1 MFDKN
6 LLLVGSLS
14 SIFAATVYIFWGPS
28 SKTNKKALCRGLEN
42 LGNTCFMNVVL
53 QAWASTPSVV
63 SWLNEFIEKN
73 TENAH
78 RQCLARPLLRTL
90 NVLNNKEEDCG
101 DVHSPADIIGA
112 LRSRRW
118 VISHDQQ
125 DAHELFNV
133 FTSTLDEENAKF
145 PRILPLFELPALE
158 NSNLKYQPSNMAS
171 SKTRGLLPVLPC
183 RELDNPFRMLFAS
196 QLECVDCKYR
206 HPVRYD
212 LSDSLSLSFPKT
224 AWSAIKLEVLLQ
236 RFITSEIVQDVDC
249 PGCKKIQAQKI
260 KRLKEEDGLETN
272 TLFVENP
279 KSSCLKRLTIGKL
292 PQCLC
297 LHMQRTQWLD
307 SGIPLKKYEHVVFP
321 EVLQMEDYV
330 YTKCEKSARNGLLG
344 GKALFGNTVIPLPS
358 QPPVLSPTSGHIT
371 LLRALN
377 YDSRISSHG
386 LFLRPSSPA
395 SSQSATGQTVT
406 SHHTNVQS
414 DINHNSPKSQDYT
427 YKLTA
432 VVTHLGDVFS
442 GHFVTYRRSP
452 STKAGNKYS
461 SKWLC
466 TSDHA
471 VKEVTFDEVL
481 STEAYMLF
489 YERL

>member
-1 MFDKN
+1 MFDKT

-14 SIFAATVYIFWGPS
+14 SIFAATIYIVWGPS
-28 SKTNKKALCRGLEN
+28 NKTNKKGLCRGLEN
-42 LGNTCFMNVVL
+42 LGNTCFMNVVV
-53 QAWASTPSVV
+53 QAWAATPSVV
-63 SWLNEFIEKN
+63 SWLNEFVLKN
-73 TENAH
+73 TGNAH

-133 FTSTLDEENAKF
+133 FTSTLDEESTKF
-145 PRILPLFELPALE
+145 PRILPLFDLPALE
-158 NSNLKYQPSNMAS
+158 SSSLRYQPSNIALT
-171 SKTRGLLPVLPC
+171 KTKGLLPVLPC

-249 PGCKKIQAQKI
+249 PGCKKMQVQKLRNMEQEGSWGSVPMI
-260 KRLKEEDGLETN
+260 D
-272 TLFVENP
+272 ENP

-307 SGIPLKKYEHVVFP
+307 SGIPLKKYEHVIFP
-321 EVLQMEDYV
+321 EVLHMDDYV
-330 YTKCEKSARNGLLG
+330 YTKCEKSGRNGLLG

-377 YDSRISSHG
+377 YDSRISAHG
-386 LFLRPSSPA
+386 LFLQPSSPA
-395 SSQSATGQTVT
+395 SSQNASSQHG
-406 SHHTNVQS
+406 SVQS

-432 VVTHLGDVFS
+432 VITHLGDVFS

-452 STKAGNKYS
+452 ATKSGNKYS
-461 SKWLC
+461 CKWLC

-471 VKEVTFDEVL
+471 VKEVTLDEVL